1 MITLLSILDKLL
13 TLIQVWVV
21 AKKEKDAQEQMDQVE
36 ANPADWFEHHFDS
49 LHTSEPE
56 TVNSQADPQRNKE

>member
-36 ANPADWFEHHFDS
+36 ADPADWFEHHFDS
-49 LHTSEPE
+49 LHTYESK
-56 TVNSQADPQRNKE
+56 TSNTQANAERNKE